1 VYISTR
7 DPNVVLELLQ
17 DEEEMS
23 LVGDI
28 SYLEAAELGVTGWFQ
43 LVEMQRLSATEPASS
58 GCPVLGRIR
67 RYASDVL
74 ELTVSDGVKFDTLVV
89 TASHPLHSADR
100 GTWVAAG
107 ELELGEQL
115 VAGASNLRVVAL
127 ATVEDRDVFNLWV
140 AGSHRYLVGDLG
152 VEAHNTCWT
161 DRAIANGWRI
171 LDWMLDDEPHGHH
184 IIPKGLLRYQV
195 VRDLHALAREF
206 GFDLNKIWN
215 DPDNLTI
222 APNGLGIHSIPA
234 LTVIFDRLSVANSEA
249 EFRLILRQLG
259 RELNDG
265 SFFRQFAHPS
275 NRFRRR

>member
-1 VYISTR
+1 MTDGCFGAGTRVHTVDGEVAIEEVELGQFVLPTVAGCAADMPRVPVRGVYISTR

-28 SYLEAAELGVTGWFQ
+28 SYVEAAELGVTGWFQ

-184 IIPKGLLRYQV
+184 IIPKG
-195 VRDLHALAREF
+195 
-206 GFDLNKIWN
+206 
-215 DPDNLTI
+215 
-222 APNGLGIHSIPA
+222 
-234 LTVIFDRLSVANSEA
+234 
-249 EFRLILRQLG
+249 
-259 RELNDG
+259 
-265 SFFRQFAHPS
+265 
-275 NRFRRR
+275 